1 MAANS
6 YPSGLYP
13 SQRPPGYAPYNQPN
27 DENQLGQV
35 VGDDPSFESDA
46 YLQMSVNWFPIDVCV
61 GGTSFF
67 RYNAETLL
75 AQEPAELEDAW
86 QRRVSRATFSPFTVR
101 IAEQALVW
109 CLGSQLLESKSK
121 MEKSILTGMNF

>member
-13 SQRPPGYAPYNQPN
+13 SQRLPGYAPYQQLN
-27 DENQLGQV
+27 DENNLGV
-35 VGDDPSFESDA
+35 IGDDPSFESDA
-46 YLQMSVNWFPIDVCV
+46 YLQMSVNWFPIDCCV

-75 AQEPAELEDAW
+75 PQEPAELEDAW
-86 QRRVSRATFSPFTVR
+86 KRRVSRATFSPFTVR
-101 IAEQALVW
+101 IAEQAAGLV
-109 CLGSQLLESKSK
+109 LRKPIVLESKQQDA
-121 MEKSILTGMNF
+121 EVDP